1 MDRFQA
7 MRTLVQVV
15 DTGSFVAAAD
25 ALDLSKAAVSR
36 HVAEL
41 EARLGVRLLHR
52 TTRRLSLTEEGEVF
66 TQRCRELLAGLEAA
80 ETEVSAHGGE
90 AIGLLRVNAPVSF
103 GIQHLAGVWPAF
115 QALHPRVS
123 FDVTLSDRVADI
135 VEEGFDL
142 AIRITQLHSSSLV
155 ARRLASTRMVLCASP
170 AYLQH
175 HGTPVH
181 PSELAQHQV
190 LAYSYWSGRDVGPS
204 TARKARCWP
213 KPTPACAP
221 TTATPAAPAPWRT
234 AASSCSPAF

>member
-15 DTGSFVAAAD
+15 DTGSFVAAAES
-25 ALDLSKAAVSR
+25 LDLSKAAVSR

-115 QALHPRVS
+115 QALHP
-123 FDVTLSDRVADI
+123 
-135 VEEGFDL
+135 G
-142 AIRITQLHSSSLV
+142 
-155 ARRLASTRMVLCASP
+155 
-170 AYLQH
+170 
-175 HGTPVH
+175 
-181 PSELAQHQV
+181 
-190 LAYSYWSGRDVGPS
+190 
-204 TARKARCWP
+204 
-213 KPTPACAP
+213 
-221 TTATPAAPAPWRT
+221 
-234 AASSCSPAF
+234 